1 MDNDRVHT
9 PAAGSGGSGLAGL
22 GERPAGR
29 GAMDWRLGP
38 AYGLAASLARA
49 GDSPRVCLVG
59 TALGDAGDT
68 LLAMYAAF
76 GRAGWRVSHLA
87 LFPEPNVADVQEH
100 LLAQDL
106 VWVAG
111 GSAANL
117 LALWRLHGIGP
128 AMHAA
133 WQAGVVLMGVSA
145 GSVCWFAG
153 GTTDAFGLPL
163 RPVTD
168 ALGFLPYSNSP
179 HHDAEEQRRPAIH
192 QLRPRSGRMRLTRSR
207 QRSSGHSAV
216 AVLTLGPAGKAGPG
230 LALFPGADG
239 ADRWPAGRPL
249 RQAALASGYSRAA
262 ADEPAGHRSPGLRGC
277 RPLTAGI
284 TAVPA
289 NIFGHMARRRVRR
302 TGERGFAG
310 ATAAVV
316 LGWPTVLIAAVTAE
330 LAA

>member
-1 MDNDRVHT
+1 MTARSPTIVAT
-9 PAAGSGGSGLAGL
+9 SIGF
-22 GERPAGR
+22 RPAGR

-38 AYGLAASLARA
+38 AYGLAASLAQA
-49 GDSPRVCLVG
+49 GDSPRVCLAG

-87 LFPEPNVADVQEH
+87 LFPEPNVADIQEH
-100 LLAQDL
+100 LLAQDV

-111 GSAANL
+111 GSVANL

-192 QLRPRSGRMRLTRSR
+192 QLIGDGILPDGYASDNGT
-207 QRSSGHSAV
+207 
-216 AVLTLGPAGKAGPG
+216 G
-230 LALFPGADG
+230 LIFQGTDLVDCVTEVDG
-239 ADRWPAGRPL
+239 ARTWQMTRRHDGTVDEIPL
-249 RQAALASGYSRAA
+249 
-262 ADEPAGHRSPGLRGC
+262 
-277 RPLTAGI
+277 
-284 TAVPA
+284 
-289 NIFGHMARRRVRR
+289 
-302 TGERGFAG
+302 
-310 ATAAVV
+310 
-316 LGWPTVLIAAVTAE
+316 PTRL
-330 LAA
+330 LSS